1 MARVEFTD
9 PALEDLN
16 GFDNSSKRAILLGL
30 RKLESEPH
38 KRGSILSGNLHPLRR
53 LVVGKK
59 RIRILFSVSPDF
71 ETSEIF
77 VIADRRDDEVY
88 KIAADRLA
96 KLDE

>member
-59 RIRILFSVSPDF
+59 RIRILFSGSPDF

>member
-16 GFDNSSKRAILLGL
+16 GFDNSSKQAILLGL
-30 RKLESEPH
+30 RKLEIEPH
-38 KRGSILSGNLHPLRR
+38 KRGLVLSGNLHPLRR

-59 RIRILFSVSPDF
+59 RIRILFSVTPDF
-71 ETSEIF
+71 EVSAIF

-88 KIAADRLA
+88 KIAAERLA

>member
-16 GFDNSSKRAILLGL
+16 GFDNSSKQAILLGL
-30 RKLESEPH
+30 RKLEIEPH
-38 KRGSILSGNLHPLRR
+38 KRGLVLSGNLHPLRR

-59 RIRILFSVSPDF
+59 RIRILFSVTPDF
-71 ETSEIF
+71 EVSEIF

-88 KIAADRLA
+88 KIAAERLA

>member
-1 MARVEFTD
+1 MAKVEFTD

-16 GFDNSSKRAILLGL
+16 GFDNISRQAIMLGL
-30 RKLESEPH
+30 RKLETEPQ
-38 KRGSILSGNLHPLRR
+38 KRGRLLSGNLHPLRR

-59 RIRILFSVSPDF
+59 RIRVIFSVTPDF

-88 KIAADRLA
+88 EIAAQRLA
-96 KLDE
+96 KLEE

>member
-1 MARVEFTD
+1 VARVEFTD

-16 GFDNSSKRAILLGL
+16 SFDNSSKQAILLGL

-59 RIRILFSVSPDF
+59 RIRILFSVTPDF
-71 ETSEIF
+71 ETAEIF

>member
-16 GFDNSSKRAILLGL
+16 GFDNSSKQAILLGL
-30 RKLESEPH
+30 RKLETEPH
-38 KRGSILSGNLHPLRR
+38 KRGLILSGNLHPLRR

-59 RIRILFSVSPDF
+59 RIRILFSVTPDF
-71 ETSEIF
+71 EVSEIF

-88 KIAADRLA
+88 KIAAERLA
-96 KLDE
+96 KLDQ

>member
-1 MARVEFTD
+1 MAKVEFTD
-9 PALEDLN
+9 QALEDLN
-16 GFDNSSKRAILLGL
+16 GFDNSSRQTILLGL
-30 RKLESEPH
+30 RKLEIEPQ

-59 RIRILFSVSPDF
+59 RIRILYSVTRDS

-88 KIAADRLA
+88 KIAAERLA
-96 KLDE
+96 KLEE

>member
-1 MARVEFTD
+1 MAKVEFTD
-9 PALEDLN
+9 QALEDLN
-16 GFDNSSKRAILLGL
+16 GFDNSSRQTILLGL
-30 RKLESEPH
+30 RKLEIEPQ

-59 RIRILFSVSPDF
+59 RIRILYSVTPDS

-88 KIAADRLA
+88 KIAAERLA
-96 KLDE
+96 KLEE

>member
-1 MARVEFTD
+1 VARVEFTD
-9 PALEDLN
+9 PALEDLQ
-16 GFDNSSKRAILLGL
+16 GFDNSSKQAILLGL
-30 RKLESEPH
+30 RKLEIEPH

-59 RIRILFSVSPDF
+59 RIRILFSVTSDF

-88 KIAADRLA
+88 KIAAQRLA

>member
-59 RIRILFSVSPDF
+59 RIRILFSVSPNF